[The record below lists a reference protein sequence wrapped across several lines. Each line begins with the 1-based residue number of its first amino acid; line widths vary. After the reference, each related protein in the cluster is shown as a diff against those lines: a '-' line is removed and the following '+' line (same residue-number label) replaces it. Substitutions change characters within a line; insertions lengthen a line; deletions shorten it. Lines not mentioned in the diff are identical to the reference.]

1 MLLANLGYLFFLL
14 NAKHIKLCAR
24 VLASFTSFF
33 GMVVGFFFFFFF
45 LGGVGGG
52 FLHYGPSLAFPRL
65 LDFLLCS
72 NSSRLYLQDHLAL
85 MMELLG
91 MMPRKVGV
99 SRVLLMLITCLFAR
113 SSLFW
118 IN

>member
-33 GMVVGFFFFFFF
+33 GE
-45 LGGVGGG
+45 GGAAG

-65 LDFLLCS
+65 LDFCFVLT
-72 NSSRLYLQDHLAL
+72 HLDYTC
-85 MMELLG
+85 
-91 MMPRKVGV
+91 R
-99 SRVLLMLITCLFAR
+99 IT
-113 SSLFW
+113 W
-118 IN
+118 H

>member
-33 GMVVGFFFFFFF
+33 GVVVGFFFFFWGE
-45 LGGVGGG
+45 GGAAG

-65 LDFLLCS
+65 LDFCFVLT
-72 NSSRLYLQDHLAL
+72 HLDYTC
-85 MMELLG
+85 
-91 MMPRKVGV
+91 R
-99 SRVLLMLITCLFAR
+99 IT
-113 SSLFW
+113 W
-118 IN
+118 H

>member
-33 GMVVGFFFFFFF
+33 GVVVGFFFFFFWWGGPGFVFFF
-45 LGGVGGG
+45 LGEGGAAG

-65 LDFLLCS
+65 LDFCFVLT
-72 NSSRLYLQDHLAL
+72 HLDYTC
-85 MMELLG
+85 
-91 MMPRKVGV
+91 R
-99 SRVLLMLITCLFAR
+99 IT
-113 SSLFW
+113 W
-118 IN
+118 H

>member
-33 GMVVGFFFFFFF
+33 GVVVGFFFFFFF
-45 LGGVGGG
+45 FGEGGAAG

-65 LDFLLCS
+65 LDFCFVLT
-72 NSSRLYLQDHLAL
+72 HLDYTC
-85 MMELLG
+85 
-91 MMPRKVGV
+91 R
-99 SRVLLMLITCLFAR
+99 IT
-113 SSLFW
+113 W
-118 IN
+118 H